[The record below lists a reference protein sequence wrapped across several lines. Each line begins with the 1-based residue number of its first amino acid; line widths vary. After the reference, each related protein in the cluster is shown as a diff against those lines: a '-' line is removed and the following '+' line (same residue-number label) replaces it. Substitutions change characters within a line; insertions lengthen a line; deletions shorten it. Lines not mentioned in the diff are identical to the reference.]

1 MRLITIIL
9 FVLSTMFVKAQD
21 SLLIE
26 LGESTF
32 DAKEIL
38 INRKIPW
45 DLVCAPDDGA
55 LWFTQKSGG
64 IFRVDPKTKEVHEVG
79 FLDDV
84 YVSPK
89 ENAGMHS
96 MCFHPQWPDSS
107 SIYVHYVS
115 SPEKSK
121 IVRLEI
127 DLKTYQ
133 ISGHN
138 TLFDNIAAARSH
150 NGSRMTIDE
159 TGNILISIGDA
170 YRFDP
175 AQDINSTSGKV
186 LRFTTTGEIPKDNP
200 FPNSYTWSYGHRN
213 PQGLVFASNG
223 ILYSSEHGPTTDDE
237 INIIRKGQNY
247 GWPKVNGYCDLASE
261 KYFCEQNNVI
271 EPIWAFTP
279 TAAPSGL
286 TYYDRDYF
294 PELNNHLLQCFL
306 KGRALG
312 ALQLSDDGK
321 TVEGLSNYFEN
332 DFYRLRD
339 VEVAHDG
346 SLYLAT
352 SNLERTN
359 PPAKPND
366 DKIIHVTQ
374 HGMTGKKLFSK
385 IRTNGSEIEV
395 TIPSSD
401 QSTRAIITT
410 FYGAELAGVEAQ
422 INKKVKLSYAFTASG
437 IYWLKFLQN
446 GRVVTKRIHV
456 TAIH

>member
-1 MRLITIIL
+1 H
-9 FVLSTMFVKAQD
+9 A
-21 SLLIE
+21 
-26 LGESTF
+26 
-32 DAKEIL
+32 
-38 INRKIPW
+38 
-45 DLVCAPDDGA
+45 
-55 LWFTQKSGG
+55 
-64 IFRVDPKTKEVHEVG
+64 VG
-79 FLDDV
+79 FLEDT

-107 SIYVHYVS
+107 AIYVHYVS

-121 IVRLEI
+121 IVRLKI
-127 DLKTYQ
+127 DQNTYQ
-133 ISGHN
+133 ISGN
-138 TLFDNIAAARSH
+138 KVLFNDIAAARSH
-150 NGSRMTIDE
+150 NGSRMTIDN
-159 TGNILISIGDA
+159 TGNIMISIGDA
-170 YRFDP
+170 YQFDP

-186 LRFTTTGEIPKDNP
+186 LRFTPTGEIPKDNP

-237 INIIRKGQNY
+237 INLIQKGQNY

-261 KYFCEQNNVI
+261 KYFCEQKNVI

-306 KGRALG
+306 KGRALC
-312 ALQLSDDGK
+312 ALELSDDGK
-321 TVEGLSNYFEN
+321 TVESLSNYFEN

-339 VEVAHDG
+339 VEVAQDG
-346 SLYLAT
+346 SLYLST

-374 HGMTGKKLFSK
+374 HGLTEKKIFSRIK
-385 IRTNGSEIEV
+385 TNDGTIEV
-395 TIPSSD
+395 TLPSNSV
-401 QSTRAIITT
+401 STKAVITT
-410 FYGAELAGVEAQ
+410 FYGAELAVVETQ
-422 INKKVKLSYAFTASG
+422 TNKKVQLSYTFTASG
-437 IYWLKFLQN
+437 NYWLKFQQE
-446 GRVVTKRIHV
+446 GRIVTKRIHV
-456 TAIH
+456 KAVH

>member
-1 MRLITIIL
+1 MI
-9 FVLSTMFVKAQD
+9 K
-21 SLLIE
+21 

-45 DLVCAPDDGA
+45 DLACAPDDGA

-64 IFRVDPKTKEVHEVG
+64 IFRVHPETGAAQEVG
-79 FLDDV
+79 FLNDT

-107 SIYVHYVS
+107 AIYVHYVS

-127 DLKTYQ
+127 DTETYQ
-133 ISGHN
+133 ISEN
-138 TLFDNIAAARSH
+138 KVLFDDIAAARSH
-150 NGSRMTIDE
+150 NGSRMTIDA
-159 TGNILISIGDA
+159 TGNILICIGDA
-170 YRFDP
+170 YLFDP
-175 AQDINSTSGKV
+175 AQDVNSISGKV
-186 LRFTTTGEIPKDNP
+186 LRFTPTGEIPKDNP

-237 INIIRKGQNY
+237 INIIQKGQNY

-261 KYFCEQNNVI
+261 KYFCEQKNVI

-306 KGRALG
+306 KGRALC
-312 ALQLSDDGK
+312 ALELSDDGN
-321 TVEGLSNYFEN
+321 TVESLSNYFEN

-346 SLYLAT
+346 SLYLST

-374 HGMTGKKLFSK
+374 HGLTGKKLFNK
-385 IRTNGSEIEV
+385 IKTNGSAIEV
-395 TIPSSD
+395 IINSND
-401 QSTRAIITT
+401 QFTKATITT
-410 FYGAELAGVEAQ
+410 FYGAELATVETQ
-422 INKKVKLSYAFTASG
+422 PNKKVALSYTFTASG
-437 IYWLKFLQN
+437 NYWLKFQQE
-446 GRVVTKRIHV
+446 GRLVTKRIYVKAAH
-456 TAIH
+456 